1 MGVGAALVFSV
12 LTAHVLALS
21 ATGVLP
27 RPLLSLPGLG
37 KSFFL
42 QVNSNTVF
50 LLYFSHLYD
59 LCKEITKERFDVSVI

>member
-1 MGVGAALVFSV
+1 MGVGAALVFGV

-37 KSFFL
+37 KSPSSHYYFKFTTRFFF
-42 QVNSNTVF
+42 N
-50 LLYFSHLYD
+50 LLYLKVRLHEPKA
-59 LCKEITKERFDVSVI
+59 CEKK